1 AWGCTGNQCDI
12 ASEFAVEFF
21 ARCGSNSLQGLG
33 RGGLRVRTS
42 GGSGVFR
49 PPFRLLGDG
58 LSGSLETLDWQV
70 DLTECHA
77 GEVFASG
84 SPAVIEKH
92 CALGVKGWGNGLF
105 PTGTQLG
112 LDGLEQG
119 VIGLRGLRSFFDQAQ
134 LRQHLASSSSEDTVF
149 TGDDISIGIQGCGV
163 DDSTAAGA
171 TCSTHGHRG
180 AVCCGYGLD

>member
-1 AWGCTGNQCDI
+1 DDGRAAFQQAFYQSGCNRAWGCTGNQCDI

-149 TGDDISIGIQGCGV
+149 TGDDISI
-163 DDSTAAGA
+163 
-171 TCSTHGHRG
+171 
-180 AVCCGYGLD
+180 